1 MKDDKMRQEI
11 QSAMDTCLSGVQPD
25 ALLVQ
30 RVLKGEKKTGKKK
43 PVQITA
49 FAAAFVLVAAAVVLI
64 VGKVLPVWPDA
75 RNAAQAT
82 DGAASAQ
89 ETTADPE
96 HYGWKEFLAEE
107 GRPPLLPAVQA
118 ILDGTE
124 KRFYTISAPK
134 GSDPDSSQEQ
144 PFTVHF
150 TVQERYADPYI
161 AITSVHVT
169 LTDDKNGILS
179 LEPIGNQID
188 SVVAKRLGVSGE
200 LSWREA
206 SEQSQRPLYK
216 ITFRMDA
223 TKNLF
228 PDRTYAG
235 SHTQSRYH
243 EDGSITVFSIAY
255 LYGIPETDAYSV
267 PLYLEVK
274 PYNAG
279 IPIYDGTSGYT
290 STWVSLP
297 FRLEPIT
304 ESRHYEYAGDYTAS
318 AHAAMIGS
326 ISAKAP
332 ENQLDLAL
340 NLTDV
345 HADMTPAGLYVVAG
359 FMAEEEL
366 DLEGTDVMLLLAPQ
380 AAAFDLGGDPLPA
393 GLSNRMA
400 TDASEYPAVAFTR
413 MISTDTFPE
422 SMVFELQNHSADG
435 EETILSVP
443 LTLSD
448 DDAVS
453 QAENP
458 ADLVGQRFEVG
469 HITFTVLEQY
479 ADPYAAT
486 MVLRASLP
494 EGEPGILCPVNTTAT
509 IDSDVA
515 DRLGVSHEITWAQAA
530 KQLDLPLYRVGIW
543 LFDPANDFK
552 WPGCS
557 QSVENS
563 DGSETFY
570 AAAFLNRADGKLP
583 QAVTLR
589 LMAAEINPDDPSNQ
603 RNSLSRSI
611 AVPLRFEPIAETQR
625 YTIPE
630 GQTGSS
636 RFRYDDWDEKSQRFV
651 TREVRLTF
659 TPVAA
664 RADLTPAGVYVNVE
678 CRVAEENIERGLN
691 FGLGMASTRILGAD
705 GDVLPG
711 DLTYR
716 FPMAFPMDDSAWPM
730 VTFTHMIDADSIPEE
745 MTFELLNRNETV
757 LHLELKRE

>member
-64 VGKVLPVWPDA
+64 MGKVLPVWPDA
-75 RNAAQAT
+75 RNTAQAT
-82 DGAASAQ
+82 DGAAAAQ

-96 HYGWKEFLAEE
+96 HYGWKEYLAEE

-134 GSDPDSSQEQ
+134 GSDPDSPQEQ

-326 ISAKAP
+326 INAKAP

-380 AAAFDLGGDPLPA
+380 AAAYDLGGDPLPA

-400 TDASEYPAVAFTR
+400 TDASDYPAVAFTR

-458 ADLVGQRFEVG
+458 TDLVGQRFEVG

-479 ADPYAAT
+479 ADPYAAMIT
-486 MVLRASLP
+486 LRAGMS
-494 EGEPGILCPVNTTAT
+494 EGEAGILSRYESTST
-509 IDSDVA
+509 ISAETA
-515 DRLGVSHEITWAQAA
+515 DRLGVSQGITWAQAA
-530 KQLDLPLYRVGIW
+530 KELDLPLYGVRA
-543 LFDPANDFK
+543 LFSDPANNSNT
-552 WPGCS
+552 PGLS
-557 QSVENS
+557 RNEENS
-563 DGSETFY
+563 DGSVTIH
-570 AAAFLNRADGKLP
+570 ATAFLTGDAGNLAESVK
-583 QAVTLR
+583 LR
-589 LMAAEINPDDPSNQ
+589 LMALKTDTENPSNQ
-603 RNSLSRSI
+603 AERETKDI
-611 AVPLRFEPIAETQR
+611 TVPLHFETISETQR

-636 RFRYDDWDEKSQRFV
+636 RFRYDDWDEKIQRTV
-651 TREVRLTF
+651 THEVRLTF

-664 RADLTPAGVYVNVE
+664 RADLTPAGVYVKVE